1 MVDWIEKRACTGCA
15 ACVNVCP
22 VDAISMR
29 EDSCGFLYPEINME
43 KCIRCDRCKKTCAS
57 RTVAKNGNSAEP
69 RTYAC
74 WSRNEE
80 TRYVST
86 SGGAFSEI
94 INPFIREGG
103 VVSAAEYGK
112 DNLVNHTIINTID
125 DVAKIRQSKYIQSEI
140 GQVYAEIRELLRSGK
155 KVLFCGAP
163 CQVAGLYSAVGE
175 KQGLYTVD
183 FICRGVNSPKAYLS
197 WIKEIEHKQKSTV
210 TKVWFKYK
218 KYGWKLSPRCT
229 RVDFA
234 NGKYKVYNQENNAFM
249 EGYLS
254 YNLYMRPSCGQC
266 EFKGVPRQADL
277 TLADF
282 WGIDENLS
290 EDKGTSLLL
299 VNSSKG
305 EELLNNC
312 RENMVVYE
320 REFKEIVGGN
330 KFFGKSVTINSN
342 SDAFLKALDKMS
354 FTDALKKYTNYSV
367 AEKIKRVIK
376 RSLKKVLK

>member
-29 EDSCGFLYPEINME
+29 EDSSGFLYPEINME
-43 KCIRCDRCKKTCAS
+43 KCIRCDRCKKTCTS
-57 RTVAKNGNSAEP
+57 RTVAKNGNSADP

-80 TRYVST
+80 TRYIST

-94 INPFIREGG
+94 VAPFIREGG

-125 DVAKIRQSKYIQSEI
+125 DVMKIRQSKYIQSEI
-140 GQVYAEIRELLRSGK
+140 GQVYAEIRGLLRSGK

-163 CQVAGLYSAVGE
+163 CQFSGLYSDVGE

-183 FICRGVNSPKAYLS
+183 FICRGVNSPKAYLA
-197 WIKEIEHKQKSTV
+197 WIKEIEHKQKSIV
-210 TKVWFKYK
+210 TRVWFKYK

-229 RVDFA
+229 RVDFE
-234 NGKYKVYNQENNAFM
+234 NGKYKVYNQENNVFM

-305 EELLNNC
+305 EELLSNC

-320 REFKEIVGGN
+320 RGFQEIVGGN
-330 KFFGKSVTINSN
+330 KFFGKSVSINTN

-367 AEKIKRVIK
+367 VEKIKRLIK